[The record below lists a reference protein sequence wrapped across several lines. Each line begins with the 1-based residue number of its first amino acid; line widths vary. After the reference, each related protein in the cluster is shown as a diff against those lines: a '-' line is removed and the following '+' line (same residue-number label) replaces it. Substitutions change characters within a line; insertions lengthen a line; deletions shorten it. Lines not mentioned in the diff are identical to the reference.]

1 MHQPEG
7 PSLLPVESRQIAA
20 LIAGIATPQ
29 FGEALDMM
37 LRGVAPFDLSGVFVF
52 PYDARPLLLHDGYTR
67 HVAPQAWA
75 AYLGG
80 AYLLDPF
87 YVACNNHHPAGLWR
101 MRDLAPDDFFDTQ
114 FSTSQDVHPC
124 VSTESGALVEEVGFL
139 VPLDGGVTAT
149 YSLMRV
155 RGHAAFSDAE
165 LDMLRIYEPVVQAAI
180 RSDWQRRAAAIDFS
194 TSQRGDLIEEAF
206 GRLCADRLTLQQRNI
221 VRLILRGH
229 SNASIGETI
238 GISEGT
244 VRIHRKNI
252 YRRLAIS
259 SQAELFHIFI
269 DHLNQHKLY

>member
-1 MHQPEG
+1 
-7 PSLLPVESRQIAA
+7 
-20 LIAGIATPQ
+20 
-29 FGEALDMM
+29 M
-37 LRGVAPFDLSGVFVF
+37 LRHVAVFDLSGVFVF

-67 HVAPQAWA
+67 HVAPKAWA

-87 YVACNNHHPAGLWR
+87 YVACNNRHPAGLWR
-101 MRDLAPDDFFDTQ
+101 MRDLAPDHFFDTQ
-114 FSTSQDVHPC
+114 FSTSREVHPC
-124 VSTESGALVEEVGFL
+124 VSTEEGSLVEEIGFL
-139 VPLDGGVTAT
+139 VPLEGGVTAT

-155 RGHAAFSDAE
+155 KGHLGFSDAE
-165 LDMLRIYEPVVQAAI
+165 LENLRAYEPIVRAVI
-180 RSDWQRRAAAIDFS
+180 RSTWKREANRAFPHAGRD
-194 TSQRGDLIEEAF
+194 DLMEEAF

-229 SNASIGETI
+229 SNASIGESI

-252 YRRLAIS
+252 YKRLAIS
-259 SQAELFHIFI
+259 SQAELFRIFI

>member
-1 MHQPEG
+1 LSPE
-7 PSLLPVESRQIAA
+7 ESRQIAT
-20 LIAGIATPQ
+20 LIDGLSTPA
-29 FGEALDMM
+29 FGEALDAM
-37 LRGVAPFDLSGVFVF
+37 LRRATAFDLSGVFVF

-87 YVACNNHHPAGLWR
+87 YVACNNRHPPGLWR

-114 FSTSQDVHPC
+114 FSTSREVHPC
-124 VSTESGALVEEVGFL
+124 VSTQSGSLVEEVGFL
-139 VPLDGGVTAT
+139 VPLEGGITAT

-155 RGHAAFSDAE
+155 KGHLGFSDTE
-165 LDMLRIYEPVVQAAI
+165 LDNLRAYEPIVQAAI
-180 RSDWQRRAAAIDFS
+180 RAIWKREAGRPALA
-194 TSQRGDLIEEAF
+194 QAGRHDLMEEAF
-206 GRLCADRLTLQQRNI
+206 GRLCAERLTLQQRNI

-229 SNASIGETI
+229 SNASIGESI

-252 YRRLAIS
+252 YKRLAIS
-259 SQAELFHIFI
+259 SQAELFRIFI

>member
-1 MHQPEG
+1 MKVLPLSPE
-7 PSLLPVESRQIAA
+7 ESRQIAT
-20 LIAGIATPQ
+20 LIDGLSTPA
-29 FGEALDMM
+29 FGEALDAM
-37 LRGVAPFDLSGVFVF
+37 LRRVAAFDLSGVFVF

-75 AYLGG
+75 AYLSG

-87 YVACNNHHPAGLWR
+87 YVACNNRHPAGLWR

-114 FSTSQDVHPC
+114 FSTSREVHPC
-124 VSTESGALVEEVGFL
+124 VSTQSGSLVEEVGFL

-155 RGHAAFSDAE
+155 KGHLGFSDTE
-165 LDMLRIYEPVVQAAI
+165 LDNLRAYEPIVQAAI
-180 RSDWQRRAAAIDFS
+180 RASWRHAAERPVLAQAGRD
-194 TSQRGDLIEEAF
+194 DLMEEAF
-206 GRLCADRLTLQQRNI
+206 EKLCAERLTLQQRNI

-229 SNASIGETI
+229 SNGSIGESI

-252 YRRLAIS
+252 YKRLAIS
-259 SQAELFHIFI
+259 SQAELFRIFI

>member
-1 MHQPEG
+1 MKVPL
-7 PSLLPVESRQIAA
+7 LLPDESRQIAA
-20 LIAGIATPQ
+20 LIDSLSTPA
-29 FGEALDMM
+29 FGEALDAM
-37 LRGVAPFDLSGVFVF
+37 LRRAAAFDLSGVFVF

-87 YVACNNHHPAGLWR
+87 YVACNNRHPAGLWR
-101 MRDLAPDDFFDTQ
+101 MRELAPDDFFDTQ
-114 FSTSQDVHPC
+114 FSTSREVHPC
-124 VSTESGALVEEVGFL
+124 VSTQSGSLVEEVGFL

-155 RGHAAFSDAE
+155 KGHLGFSDTE
-165 LDMLRIYEPVVQAAI
+165 LESLRAYEPIVQAAI
-180 RSDWQRRAAAIDFS
+180 RASWKHAAERPVLVQVGRD
-194 TSQRGDLIEEAF
+194 DLMEEAF
-206 GRLCADRLTLQQRNI
+206 GKLCAERLTLQQRNI

-229 SNASIGETI
+229 SNGSIGESI

-252 YRRLAIS
+252 YKRLAIS
-259 SQAELFHIFI
+259 SQAELFSIFI
-269 DHLNQHKLY
+269 EHLNQQKLY

>member
-1 MHQPEG
+1 M
-7 PSLLPVESRQIAA
+7 ID
-20 LIAGIATPQ
+20 GIATPR
-29 FGEALDMM
+29 FGEALDAM
-37 LRGVAPFDLSGVFVF
+37 LRSVAPFDFSGVFVF
-52 PYDARPLLLHDGYTR
+52 PYDARPLLLHDGYTQ
-67 HVAPQAWA
+67 HVAPQAWT

-114 FSTSQDVHPC
+114 FSTSREVHPC
-124 VSTESGALVEEVGFL
+124 VSTESGSLVEEVGFL

-155 RGHAAFSDAE
+155 KGHSCFSDDE
-165 LDMLRIYEPVVQAAI
+165 LDRLRAYEPIVQAAI
-180 RSDWQRRAAAIDFS
+180 RSGWQRKAADIVVPRS
-194 TSQRGDLIEEAF
+194 ERGDLMEEAF
-206 GRLCADRLTLQQRNI
+206 GRLCAEKLTLQQRNI

-229 SNASIGETI
+229 SNASIGESI

-259 SQAELFHIFI
+259 SQAELFGIFI
-269 DHLNQHKLY
+269 DHLNQYKLY